1 MTTVGD
7 SQSNPKKC
15 PAPASMGH
23 GYITSLLRM
32 PPKRTN
38 LDSPNPVKH
47 QMVEIERVDEATAE
61 LAIPP
66 SAPNAVVLA
75 ELPVISDAQVAK
87 VEDLGESAAAA
98 AASSS
103 APATPPRNTVPSP
116 SVPSLPLLPTS
127 PSNRARYLEGRQPTR
142 ICCNLDLM
150 RAVAGARIAI
160 SAICVA
166 VFPASMNPDRRYIQ
180 LADPYGSTGITVW
193 NSHVNKF
200 GFSSVGKLVTCARLV
215 VGTHNGKRCLTMARD
230 SGLDIEDDGKH
241 AVVDWWKGLL
251 NQPILT
257 TLEAHSASENSMIS
271 VSGVVGSVTEE
282 AKIVGGIPRTLTTIN
297 LVDATGKFDVRT
309 WNHVQSQFSQHVD
322 RPVVIRRV
330 RVTSFAGE
338 KLAELLDGN
347 GSEIHTKFPGF
358 TALLAWWHSQD

>member
-1 MTTVGD
+1 
-7 SQSNPKKC
+7 
-15 PAPASMGH
+15 
-23 GYITSLLRM
+23 M
-32 PPKRTN
+32 PPKRTH
-38 LDSPNPVKH
+38 LESPNPVKH
-47 QMVEIERVDEATAE
+47 QMVELVPVDNANAE
-61 LAIPP
+61 LAIP
-66 SAPNAVVLA
+66 STAPIADVPA

-87 VEDLGESAAAA
+87 VEDLGESTTAA
-98 AASSS
+98 AASSA
-103 APATPPRNTVPSP
+103 APATPPRNA
-116 SVPSLPLLPTS
+116 LPPLPCS
-127 PSNRARYLEGRQPTR
+127 PSNRTRYLEGRQPTR

-150 RAVAGARIAI
+150 RAVAGSRIAI

-166 VFPASMNPDRRYIQ
+166 VFPASSNPDRRYVQ

-200 GFSSVGKLVTCARLV
+200 GFSSVGKLVTCVRLV

-271 VSGVVGSVTEE
+271 VSGIVGSVTEE
-282 AKIVGGIPRTLTTIN
+282 AKIVAGVPRTLTTIN

-309 WNHVQSQFSQHVD
+309 WNHVHSQFSQYID

-330 RVTSFAGE
+330 RVTAFAGE

-347 GSEIHTKFPGF
+347 GSVINTQFSGF
-358 TALLAWWHSQD
+358 SELLAWWHSQD